1 MATKKN
7 EGVEKPTQATHEEPT
22 RGIICYKSILLNQY
36 FDDYES
42 LVKAEEEYKLHQA
55 EQALEQQ
62 RRNGIRDAVLNAY
75 ERLKKVRDESYAKL
89 AKVTDEVNE
98 AILKAL
104 EEYDACAKAYRDE
117 FGYDLLDDEGEEE
130 PILVE
135 KPTPKKRY
143 RFGEVGDGS
152 IEALVRTVFKN
163 L

>member
-7 EGVEKPTQATHEEPT
+7 EGVEKPTQATNEGQT
-22 RGIICYKSILLNQY
+22 RGIICYKSTLLNQY

-55 EQALEQQ
+55 EQALEKQ
-62 RRNGIRDAVLNAY
+62 RRDGIRDAVYEAW

-98 AILKAL
+98 DISHAL
-104 EEYDACAKAYRDE
+104 EEYDACAKAFRDE
-117 FGYDLLDDEGEEE
+117 FGYDLLADEEEE

-143 RFGEVGDGS
+143 CFGEIGDGS
-152 IEALVRTVFKN
+152 IESLVRAIFKN